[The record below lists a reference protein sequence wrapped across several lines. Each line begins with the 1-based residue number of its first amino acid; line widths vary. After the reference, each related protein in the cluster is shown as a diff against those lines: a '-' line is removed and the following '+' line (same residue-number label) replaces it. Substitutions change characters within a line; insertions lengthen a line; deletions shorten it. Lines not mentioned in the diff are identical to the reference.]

1 MFKYKLSRTIKTAI
15 YGTTIGFKNIE
26 PSFWRLITLTP
37 RDLYSWF
44 IYQKIGNLFAI
55 ELSNA
60 HNFHLHD
67 ENSANKKRDKTSHF
81 FECSRKE
88 LFHKFIL
95 TFLFIQKL
103 PKNYHWCVCHSSFMW
118 QFQKRVVLICIC
130 EKNCKSKDD
139 LFT

>member
-1 MFKYKLSRTIKTAI
+1 MVS
-15 YGTTIGFKNIE
+15 IGFKNIE
-26 PSFWRLITLTP
+26 PSLWRLITRTP

-55 ELSNA
+55 ELSSA

-67 ENSANKKRDKTSHF
+67 ENSANKKRDKTTHF
-81 FECSRKE
+81 FEFSRKA

-103 PKNYHWCVCHSSFMW
+103 PKNYQWCVCHSSFMW
-118 QFQKRVVLICIC
+118 QFQKRDFLIFIC
-130 EKNCKSKDD
+130 ENKLQIKFGNLVIKEVVCL
-139 LFT
+139 LFGIDG